1 MIDEKGYLTMLIY
14 GKKNIDAD
22 TYSYL
27 QDLGVVHLFAISGL
41 HISIFTM
48 LLEALLKKIKMG
60 LRNFI
65 IIIF

>member
-27 QDLGVVHLFAISGL
+27 QDLGVVHLFAIS
-41 HISIFTM
+41 SD
-48 LLEALLKKIKMG
+48 
-60 LRNFI
+60 
-65 IIIF
+65 